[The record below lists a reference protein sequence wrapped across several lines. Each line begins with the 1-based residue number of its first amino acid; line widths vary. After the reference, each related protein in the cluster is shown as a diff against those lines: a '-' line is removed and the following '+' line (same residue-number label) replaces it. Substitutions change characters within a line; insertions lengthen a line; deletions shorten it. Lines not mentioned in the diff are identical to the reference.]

1 MPNTAYPVLQEKI
14 LQNPARS
21 LLRGTRRAPTELPEQ
36 QPGTVLV
43 FEVNGSYRAL
53 GRQRLTGREP
63 EVIGA
68 LSVSVVN
75 TRPTLVE
82 VYLKAPSASAADDF
96 DIRIGFRC
104 QVHSPEAVAEYGLHD
119 IGPML
124 QRHLAKD
131 TALLAKCAAKHTKD
145 IAEVRIVANA
155 QIAAYCKVRPPSIMG
170 IQIDLECVEVFTPRG
185 ERDFAKVMKKTERE
199 HVIDRLRRMGESE
212 AVEYLKQ
219 MLASSEAARALAVS
233 RDDIDAG
240 EAARQVAEQEA
251 THLSGMIDLI
261 KVMAESDRMDRVP
274 LDIQRLYDSAM
285 SALTGN
291 DALLHNPALGSTD
304 QQAPVRSGLPGRDDD
319 ERYVPDEDDLTDD
332 LADGGAA

>member
-1 MPNTAYPVLQEKI
+1 MPHAAYPVLQEKI
-14 LQNPARS
+14 LERPARS
-21 LLRGTRRAPTELPEQ
+21 LLRGTRREPTELPDQ

-63 EVIGA
+63 EVVGA

-104 QVHSPEAVAEYGLHD
+104 QVHSPEAVAERGLCD
-119 IGPML
+119 IAPIL
-124 QRHLAKD
+124 IKHLAKD

-145 IAEVRIVANA
+145 IAEVRITADA
-155 QIAAYCKVRPPSIMG
+155 QIAAYCKVRPPSILGMR
-170 IQIDLECVEVFTPRG
+170 IELESVEVFTPRG

-199 HVIDRLRRMGESE
+199 HVVDRLRRMGESE
-212 AVEYLKQ
+212 AVEYLKA

-233 RDDIDAG
+233 RDDINAG
-240 EAARQVAEQEA
+240 EAARQIAEQESG
-251 THLSGMIDLI
+251 HLSGMIDLI

-285 SALTGN
+285 RALTGDEALVRNSALPSN
-291 DALLHNPALGSTD
+291 DRPDPAR
-304 QQAPVRSGLPGRDDD
+304 PGLPGRDED
-319 ERYVPDEDDLTDD
+319 ERYVPDEDDLTD
-332 LADGGAA
+332 GGAA